1 MDFKIVLIALLV
13 SAPPALAQTPTPT
26 APSIAA
32 PIQISAETAK
42 ALVPIREQLRT
53 AQYQPAFDA
62 LEKLEPAPDVLRLRI
77 QAAVGLEKFDAALSS
92 YDQLSRAIRREEPA
106 ALRSIASAVTR
117 SLVRVQDPGP
127 VTAVCE
133 SILAETPGDECRKT
147 LEKQTTD
154 SASTP
159 IARFSAL
166 AALARTGDRTALAR
180 YKAAAA
186 TAGPREHRAVIDTVK
201 GLPAEVA
208 VPALAPAL
216 ASSDGGTQFAAAG
229 ALGDFNVPG
238 SKAAL
243 QQFLAGSPHPVAR
256 GAARLSLA
264 RLGDQTMLEPFLASF
279 AELQG
284 GTLLAV
290 GEILRTRKDS
300 RAEEAFIRVVQGDD
314 EMLRVR
320 AAAELGGAKREMLAQ
335 ATLDSALGGGN
346 PWLRAAA
353 LEEFRSSELLS
364 IARARPFLIDQNPW
378 VKLRAVEAVSSRLKS
393 APPSVAA
400 ERR

>member
-1 MDFKIVLIALLV
+1 M
-13 SAPPALAQTPTPT
+13 
-26 APSIAA
+26 
-32 PIQISAETAK
+32 
-42 ALVPIREQLRT
+42 
-53 AQYQPAFDA
+53 
-62 LEKLEPAPDVLRLRI
+62 LRLRI

-92 YDQLSRAIRREEPA
+92 YDQLSRAIRREETA
-106 ALRSIASAVTR
+106 ALGSIASAVTR
-117 SLVRVQDPGP
+117 SLVRVQDPAL
-127 VTAVCE
+127 VTAACE
-133 SILAETPGDECRKT
+133 SILAQTPGDECRKT

-159 IARFSAL
+159 IARLGAL
-166 AALARTGDRTALAR
+166 AALARAGDKTALAR

-186 TAGPREHRAVIDTVK
+186 TAGAREQRAVIDTVK

-216 ASSDGGTQFAAAG
+216 ASSDGGMQFAAAG
-229 ALGDFNVPG
+229 ALGDYNVPS

-243 QQFLAGSPHPVAR
+243 QQFLAGSPNPVAR

-284 GTLLAV
+284 GTLLTV
-290 GEILRTRKDS
+290 GEILRSRKDS
-300 RAEEAFIRVVQGDD
+300 RAEDAFMRVAQGDD
-314 EMLRVR
+314 ELLRVR
-320 AAAELGGAKREMLAQ
+320 AAAELQGTKREVLAQ
-335 ATLDSALGGGN
+335 ATLDAALGGGN

-353 LEEFRSSELLS
+353 LEEFRSGELLS

-378 VKLRAVEAVSSRLKS
+378 VKLRAVEAVLARFPPPAAASR
-393 APPSVAA
+393 P